1 MLKRLTILL
10 SFLMTLSSHVA
21 AQDARIGAIA
31 AARGNYANEL
41 YANELQE
48 WKPKAEDGDSVFQFG
63 LGLIYRD
70 AIGVYQDHKEAVKW
84 FRLASEQGHTMAQNS
99 LGFSYENG
107 HGVPQDNVMAYM
119 WFNIAAANGDTP
131 GGTNREIMSR
141 KMTLAAIEK
150 AQAMARECMSS
161 GYTKCG
167 Y

>member
-31 AARGNYANEL
+31 AARGNYAK
-41 YANELQE
+41 ALQE
-48 WKPKAEDGDSVFQFG
+48 WTPLAEDGDSVIQFG
-63 LGLIYRD
+63 LGLIYSD
-70 AIGVYQDHKEAVKW
+70 AKGVYQDHKEAVKW